1 VDSKPNTTTSRFI
14 LARQLLGKPFIPEN
28 LIPVKIAQDGTL
40 VDDTAGLSLKYL
52 IRKIAH
58 IVDVILSIHSISD
71 YQQHF

>member
-40 VDDTAGLSLKYL
+40 VDDTAAS
-52 IRKIAH
+52 
-58 IVDVILSIHSISD
+58 
-71 YQQHF
+71 F